1 MQQIMSD
8 YAEDST
14 VTQYNNAFIREKF
27 CTYAIVYNF
36 RELDRFFID
45 TPTFKF
51 DSYKDTSAGWY
62 LSLKQRHYHKKPGK
76 IVVKLVHLASNSKI
90 MIRPAAEFCN
100 RLITSMDDVCDVF
113 TGGMFIIEHTHTMYQ
128 KRVEPKVRGIESY
141 SDEELLQMLHSRT
154 MSRLG
159 DYRGPRPKP
168 IDLTNVVDLD
178 EIRRIKFDDSVIDKV
193 LAA

>member
-1 MQQIMSD
+1 MSD
-8 YAEDST
+8 DTENST

-27 CTYAIVYNF
+27 CTHAIIYNF

-51 DSYKDTSAGWY
+51 DSYEGTSGGWY
-62 LSLKQRHYHKKPGK
+62 LSVKQRHYHKKPGK

-90 MIRPAAEFCN
+90 MIRPAADFSN
-100 RLITSMDDVCDVF
+100 RLITSMDDVCDIF
-113 TGGMFIIEHTHTMYQ
+113 TGGMFTLEHTHNLYQ
-128 KRVEPKVRGIESY
+128 KQVVPKVRDIDSY
-141 SDEELLQMLHSRT
+141 SDEELLQILHSRT

-159 DYRGPRPKP
+159 DYRGPKPRP
-168 IDLTNVVDLD
+168 IDLSNVVDLD